1 MKKCQVDSIL
11 LRRRP
16 PILLRTALFF
26 IHSIGTLSE
35 ETDFLPI
42 GAYWQITKKS
52 LWILTDCIKHTHTL
66 KFHWWNPRLIIEN
79 RNLIFHPSSLSPI
92 NFSTL
97 SVQPF
102 VPSRFHQFS
111 SSKNFLSFFPSLFFL
126 LNPPGTG
133 ETHIRRSHLARSRF
147 N

>member
-1 MKKCQVDSIL
+1 MSSRFDSAPSEASHTPKNSTVFHSFDRHTV
-11 LRRRP
+11 RRNGFP
-16 PILLRTALFF
+16 P
-26 IHSIGTLSE
+26 
-35 ETDFLPI
+35 
-42 GAYWQITKKS
+42 YWRV
-52 LWILTDCIKHTHTL
+52 LTDHQKITLNFNRLHKAHTHTEISL
-66 KFHWWNPRLIIEN
+66 VKSTINN
-79 RNLIFHPSSLSPI
+79 RKSQFNFSSLVPLSPI